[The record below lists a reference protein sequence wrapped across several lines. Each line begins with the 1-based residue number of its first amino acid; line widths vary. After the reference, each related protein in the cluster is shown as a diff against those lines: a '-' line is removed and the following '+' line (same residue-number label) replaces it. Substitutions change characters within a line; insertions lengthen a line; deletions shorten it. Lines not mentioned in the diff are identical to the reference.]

1 MLPDPNTPK
10 SESLPVASGNGET
23 GVNDEVKLQ
32 RGCDKKV
39 SINTHLNKYKSVFF
53 MDKELITF
61 LKKNR
66 AYSKFMRN
74 LTYKTIQDL
83 NDAVVLAEEK
93 GQYGNPIVAAF
104 VWEDTPEGWEY
115 WNDIEAKW
123 NELH

>member
-10 SESLPVASGNGET
+10 SESLPVASGNGNS
-23 GVNDEVKLQ
+23 GVNNGVKLPPLN
-32 RGCDKKV
+32 DEK
-39 SINTHLNKYKSVFF
+39 NKYKSVFF

>member
-10 SESLPVASGNGET
+10 SESLPVASGNGMT
-23 GVNDEVKLQ
+23 GVNNGVKLLPSN
-32 RGCDKKV
+32 GEK
-39 SINTHLNKYKSVFF
+39 NKYKSVFF

-61 LKKNR
+61 LKRNR

-93 GQYGNPIVAAF
+93 GLPVSPICAAF
-104 VWEDTPEGWEY
+104 VWGKTPEGYAFWSRL
-115 WNDIEAKW
+115 DTKW
-123 NELH
+123 GMR